1 MEPVDAERARQ
12 LSLFRPLG
20 TSPTLPLQGATK
32 GRGCYPVAL
41 PLALRGV
48 QGGQLAGRLSPHHVK
63 TKPKT
68 TKTTKTPPLIL
79 LISQATNVTRVV
91 TASPV
96 TEVCEPNTLVL
107 FLFLFKFL
115 FKFLFLFIFIF
126 FYFDFIFLR
135 NFCMISYVHALNLR
149 SY

>member
-63 TKPKT
+63 PNPKLPRQP
-68 TKTTKTPPLIL
+68 KLPPLIV
-79 LISQATNVTRVV
+79 LISQAINVTRVV
-91 TASPV
+91 TANPM
-96 TEVCEPNTLVL
+96 TEVWQPNMLWFHFCLRLFSFFLPNDLISPCPGLARVL
-107 FLFLFKFL
+107 LKRQ
-115 FKFLFLFIFIF
+115 KM
-126 FYFDFIFLR
+126 
-135 NFCMISYVHALNLR
+135 C
-149 SY
+149 